1 MINTLR
7 RRLGFLK
14 NRVVSAFVRPAASS
28 PLAARQFY
36 GVLSGR
42 FAREQRAVLA
52 GIARY
57 RRDVSQPTGARTVL
71 RRNVHRL
78 EKGLTMQPRNP
89 VFATDYI
96 GETVTA
102 FATASGAASDPG
114 ADENE
119 LQWARSVLT
128 RYFETVEDSHDA
140 VKAARVRFAAIGAT
154 CTPDGD
160 RAPYRRNI
168 GELPRVTYDD
178 FYALCRRRRSVRFFL
193 DRPVD
198 RELIDKALLAAA
210 QAPSACNRQ
219 PFQFRIFEDRE
230 MVAKVASL
238 ALGAGGFAHR
248 APVLIVLVGSQ
259 RMFFDERD
267 RHVIYIDSAL
277 AAMAFMLA
285 LETLGLSSCPINWP
299 DVETSEAAM
308 AKLIGLDD
316 DERPILLIAVGHPD
330 PEALVAFSEKKGLK
344 QLRRFG

>member
-1 MINTLR
+1 MISTLR
-7 RRLGFLK
+7 RRLGFVK
-14 NRVVSAFVRPAASS
+14 TRVLSAFVRPAAASRI
-28 PLAARQFY
+28 AARQYY
-36 GVLSGR
+36 GVLSNR

-78 EKGLTMQPRNP
+78 EKGLTMRPRNA

-96 GETVTA
+96 LETVNV
-102 FATASGAASDPG
+102 FATTSAAATDPMSDE
-114 ADENE
+114 AE
-119 LQWARSVLT
+119 LQWARSVLM
-128 RYFETVEDSHDA
+128 RYFETVEDSHDS
-140 VKAARVRFAAIGAT
+140 VKAARVRFETIGTT
-154 CTPDGD
+154 CTADSD
-160 RAPYRRNI
+160 RAPYRRNL
-168 GELPRVTYDD
+168 GELPRVSYDD

-198 RELIDKALLAAA
+198 RELIDQAMLAAA

-219 PFQFRIFEDRE
+219 PFQFRIFDERE
-230 MVAKVASL
+230 MIARVAAL
-238 ALGAGGFAHR
+238 ALGASGFAHQ

-267 RHVIYIDSAL
+267 RHVIYIDASL
-277 AAMAFMLA
+277 AAMTFMLA

-299 DVETSEAAM
+299 DVEASESAM
-308 AKLIGLDD
+308 AKLLALDD
-316 DERPILLIAVGHPD
+316 DQRPIMLIAAGHPD
-330 PEALVAFSEKKGLK
+330 PEALVAYSEKKGLN